1 MNTSLH
7 WDRQDLADYFLD
19 VLPPA
24 DCRELET
31 HLAECETC
39 GALAI
44 RMHESWET
52 LEREMS
58 PAALAGTIR
67 ESVWQSLIDALEAS
81 AENLADRAGQWLEKM
96 KEQADQLSS
105 AILFPAPLQPALT
118 LGVPH
123 PGTEPASPSRPVMV
137 IGPAGFPEPV
147 IWVADKGRELIVE
160 FPQVASQVLPEVF
173 LVCTTEAF
181 PPQRLGLQRGQ
192 SGWRW
197 RGPAPQYEYVLV
209 VGVPL

>member
-24 DCRELET
+24 DCRELEI

-39 GALAI
+39 AAQAI

-58 PAALAGTIR
+58 PAALAATIR
-67 ESVWQSLIDALEAS
+67 ESVWQGLIDALA
-81 AENLADRAGQWLEKM
+81 AGAGNLAGRSDEWVQKM
-96 KEQADQLSS
+96 KDQAGRLSS
-105 AILFPAPLQPALT
+105 AILFPAPFQPLPT
-118 LGVPH
+118 LGPH
-123 PGTEPASPSRPVMV
+123 PETEPASPSRPVMI

-147 IWVADKGRELIVE
+147 IWMADKGRELIVE
-160 FPQVASQVLPEVF
+160 FPQVASQALPEVF

-209 VGVPL
+209 VGVPF